1 MLNEDDK
8 DVDDGVEGA
17 QTEQEVEEKEEKES
31 EKAEKSEESD
41 KKDASDDKKDDD
53 SDLIEY
59 SESVKRRIS
68 KLTYK
73 TREAERR
80 EAEALEYARAVKAE
94 LDEIRKRE
102 TSISRSFEA
111 EAEARLKSQEALL
124 RNKLRVAVDT
134 GNVDDQVE
142 AQADLARLAS
152 EQERLRSFKE
162 YRKQQEEADVAQQ
175 QVRQQR
181 TPVQQTPKPDP
192 RAQDWAER
200 NKWFGSDRVM
210 TQAALTIHED
220 IISEGV
226 NPSSDEY
233 YRELDSRIRGE
244 FPHKFATNKKPSTPV
259 ASGRPTQVKKSSNS
273 IELSDTQKNIAK
285 RLGISY
291 DEYKRQLKLVQE
303 RVD

>member
-1 MLNEDDK
+1 MLIDGEKDVEDDIEDTSAEK
-8 DVDDGVEGA
+8 N
-17 QTEQEVEEKEEKES
+17 VEENDENQEDS
-31 EKAEKSEESD
+31 SEKSEKDE
-41 KKDASDDKKDDD
+41 KKASSDDKNDDD

-68 KLTYK
+68 KLTFK

-80 EAEALEYARAVKAE
+80 EAEALEYARAVKSE

-102 TSISRSFEA
+102 TTMSRSFEA

-134 GNVDDQVE
+134 GDVDNQVE
-142 AQADLARLAS
+142 AQAELARLAS

-162 YRKQQEEADVAQQ
+162 YRKRQEQEEAVQQ
-175 QVRQQR
+175 QRQQQR
-181 TPVQQTPKPDP
+181 QPVQPPRLDPK
-192 RAQDWAER
+192 AQDWAER

-220 IISEGV
+220 VIAEGFNPTSE
-226 NPSSDEY
+226 DY
-233 YRELDSRIRGE
+233 YRELDSRIRRE
-244 FPHKFATNKKPSTPV
+244 FPHKFSQKKPTSTV

-273 IELSDTQKNIAK
+273 IELTDTQKNIAK

>member
-1 MLNEDDK
+1 MLINDDK
-8 DVDDGVEGA
+8 DLEKDEEVSS
-17 QTEQEVEEKEEKES
+17 TEQEVDETDEKEEETS
-31 EKAEKSEESD
+31 EKSEDDS
-41 KKDASDDKKDDD
+41 KKASSDDKNDDD

-111 EAEARLKSQEALL
+111 EAEARLKSQEALV
-124 RNKLRVAVDT
+124 RNKLRIAVDT
-134 GNVDDQVE
+134 GDVDNQVE
-142 AQADLARLAS
+142 AQAELARLAS
-152 EQERLRSFKE
+152 EQERLRNFKE
-162 YRKQQEEADVAQQ
+162 YRKQQEQEEVAQQ
-175 QVRQQR
+175 QIRQQR
-181 TPVQQTPKPDP
+181 QPVQQQRPDP
-192 RAQDWAER
+192 RVQEWAEK

-220 IISEGV
+220 VIAEGFS
-226 NPSSDEY
+226 PSSDDY
-233 YRELDSRIRGE
+233 YRELDSRIRRE
-244 FPHKFATNKKPSTPV
+244 FPHKFSAPSKKPTSTV

-291 DEYKRQLKLVQE
+291 DDYKRQLKLVQE

>member
-1 MLNEDDK
+1 MLIDDDK
-8 DVDDGVEGA
+8 DLEKDEEVTS
-17 QTEQEVEEKEEKES
+17 TEQEVEENEEKEEETS
-31 EKAEKSEESD
+31 EKSEDDGKKAASGD
-41 KKDASDDKKDDD
+41 KNDDD
-53 SDLIEY
+53 ADLIEY

-134 GNVDDQVE
+134 GNVDEQVE
-142 AQADLARLAS
+142 AQTELARLAS
-152 EQERLRSFKE
+152 EQERLRNFKE
-162 YRKQQEEADVAQQ
+162 YRKQQEQEEVAQQ
-175 QVRQQR
+175 QVRPQR
-181 TPVQQTPKPDP
+181 PPVQQQRPDP
-192 RAQDWAER
+192 RVQEWAEK

-220 IISEGV
+220 VIAEGF
-226 NPSSDEY
+226 NPSSDDY
-233 YRELDSRIRGE
+233 YRELDTRIRRE
-244 FPHKFATNKKPSTPV
+244 FPHKFAPSKKPTSTV
-259 ASGRPTQVKKSSNS
+259 ASGRPTQVKKSSSS
-273 IELSDTQKNIAK
+273 IELTDTQKSIAK

-291 DEYKRQLKLVQE
+291 DDYKRQLKLVQE

>member
-1 MLNEDDK
+1 MLIDDEKDIENEE
-8 DVDDGVEGA
+8 EGTS
-17 QTEQEVEEKEEKES
+17 TEQDVEETSEKEEDSSDTS
-31 EKAEKSEESD
+31 EDDSKKADSG
-41 KKDASDDKKDDD
+41 DKKDDN
-53 SDLIEY
+53 SDLTEY

-111 EAEARLKSQEALL
+111 EAEARLKSQEALV
-124 RNKLRVAVDT
+124 RNKLRLAVDT
-134 GNVDDQVE
+134 GDVDNQVE
-142 AQADLARLAS
+142 AQAELARLAS
-152 EQERLRSFKE
+152 EQERLRNFKE
-162 YRKQQEEADVAQQ
+162 YRKQQEQEETAQQ

-181 TPVQQTPKPDP
+181 PPQQQRPDP
-192 RAQDWAER
+192 KAQDWADK

-220 IISEGV
+220 VIAEGYNPNSE
-226 NPSSDEY
+226 DY
-233 YRELDSRIRGE
+233 YRELDSRIRRE
-244 FPHKFATNKKPSTPV
+244 FPHKFASTQKKPVSTV
-259 ASGRPTQVKKSSNS
+259 ASGRPTQVKKSSSS

-303 RVD
+303 RID